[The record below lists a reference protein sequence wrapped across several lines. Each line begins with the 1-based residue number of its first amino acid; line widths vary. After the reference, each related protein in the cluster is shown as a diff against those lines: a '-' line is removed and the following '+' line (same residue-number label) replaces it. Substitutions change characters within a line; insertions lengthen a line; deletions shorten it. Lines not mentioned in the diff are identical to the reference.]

1 MPTPSKVQRASGS
14 FQPRRSY
21 DRGIR
26 ERIPLL
32 AGLALIAI
40 SFAVGSYAI
49 ADGIRNRNRSDV
61 IVVTGSAKKRI
72 VSDYVIWNLSV
83 SSRQKST
90 SEAVKELARWTG
102 AIRSFLQ
109 REGVEPGELT
119 VQPISTGTVTRSGRV
134 VAYRLTRRFVVRSAR
149 AREITNVAGRSS
161 ELLGEGIPLAAQPPE
176 YVYTRLPELRP
187 QLLAA
192 ATKDAQNRGRVIV
205 EATGAHLGKLRGV
218 DVGVFQVTTP
228 NSTQVE
234 DYGVYDTGTLEKDV
248 TAVVNVTFALE

>member
-1 MPTPSKVQRASGS
+1 M
-14 FQPRRSY
+14 
-21 DRGIR
+21 R
-26 ERIPLL
+26 ERLPLL

-72 VSDYVIWNLSV
+72 VSDYVIWSLSV

-90 SEAVKELARWTG
+90 SEAVKELARWTD
-102 AIRSFLQ
+102 AIRSFLH

-119 VQPISTGTVTRSGRV
+119 VEPIATGTVTRSGRV
-134 VAYRLTRRFVVRSAR
+134 VAYRLSRRFEVRSAR

-161 ELLGEGIPLAAQPPE
+161 ELLAQGVPLAAQPPE

-192 ATKDAQNRGRVIV
+192 ATKDAQNRGRVIA
-205 EATGAHLGKLRGV
+205 EATGAHLGRLRGV

-228 NSTQVE
+228 NSTEVE

>member
-40 SFAVGSYAI
+40 SFA
-49 ADGIRNRNRSDV
+49 
-61 IVVTGSAKKRI
+61 
-72 VSDYVIWNLSV
+72 
-83 SSRQKST
+83 
-90 SEAVKELARWTG
+90 
-102 AIRSFLQ
+102 
-109 REGVEPGELT
+109 
-119 VQPISTGTVTRSGRV
+119 
-134 VAYRLTRRFVVRSAR
+134 VRSAR

-248 TAVVNVTFALE
+248 TAVVNVTFALK